1 MNMAPVFKY
10 SSKINR
16 SKDLVD
22 SFDSCEHNEEIAAQM
37 LISITRLVSNPI
49 FICTAYSCLDHQLFE
64 APSRT
69 VKQSKLFPHLEQRT
83 INTCTLCF
91 LLKLQ

>member
-37 LISITRLVSNPI
+37 LSSITRLLSNKM
-49 FICTAYSCLDHQLFE
+49 FIYTTCSCLDHQLFE

-69 VKQSKLFPHLEQRT
+69 LERSKLFPHLEQRT
-83 INTCTLCF
+83 HVLYVF
-91 LLKLQ
+91 A

>member
-37 LISITRLVSNPI
+37 LSSITRLLSNTMI
-49 FICTAYSCLDHQLFE
+49 ICKASSCLDHQLFE
-64 APSRT
+64 VPSRT
-69 VKQSKLFPHLEQRT
+69 VKQSKQFPHLEQRT
-83 INTCTLCF
+83 INT
-91 LLKLQ
+91 